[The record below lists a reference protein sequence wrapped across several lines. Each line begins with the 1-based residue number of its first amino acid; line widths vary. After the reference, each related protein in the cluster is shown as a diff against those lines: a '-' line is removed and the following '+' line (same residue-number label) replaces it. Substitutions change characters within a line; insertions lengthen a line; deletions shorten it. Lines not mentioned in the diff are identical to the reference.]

1 MFCFSCGQSAIKM
14 AGFRSLEK
22 GEALQFLAKSSGKGM
37 EATLVT
43 GIAEDKALQGSTFR
57 PKKGL
62 RKTRRCYNCGQ
73 FDHLASSC
81 EQGPLPK
88 RCHNCKS
95 EDHLV
100 VDCPDKPPAPQSNEE
115 PQSSPT

>member
-1 MFCFSCGQSAIKM
+1 MFQSAIKM

-22 GEALQFLAKSSGKGM
+22 GEALQFAAKESGKGL

-43 GIAEDKALQGSTFR
+43 GIAAELQGSTFR

-73 FDHLASSC
+73 FDHIASSC

-88 RCHNCKS
+88 RCHHCKS

-100 VDCPDKPPAPQSNEE
+100 VDCPDKPPPPAAKEQPEE
-115 PQSSPT
+115 TTT